1 MLLVLYWVNSTF
13 YNHKSYKTVKHVNTC
28 INTYHMCIALK
39 YNKFKKFK
47 PAVIWGTFII
57 VE

>member
-1 MLLVLYWVNSTF
+1 MLLVLYWVNSAF

-39 YNKFKKFK
+39 YNKLKNLNPQWFE
-47 PAVIWGTFII
+47 VHL
-57 VE
+57 